1 MMNSADRWLLPD
13 GVEDVLPPQAKQLEQ
28 IRRRLLDLYETWG
41 YSYVIPPMVEFLES
55 LLTGTGHD
63 LDLKT
68 FKVVDLLSG
77 RTMGIRADITPQ
89 VARIDAHSLN
99 QEGVIRLCY
108 AGTIVQSQ
116 PDTMLANRTPIS
128 VGAELFGDTSNKA
141 DLEIVSLMVESLQ
154 SLGLDKLH
162 IELGDVAIFRQMM
175 ANLSI
180 SDEKKNRL
188 FAMVQKKALAEL
200 REGAMSFG
208 LPEHAVELICR
219 LPDLC
224 GDRRVLEEARAVF
237 NKYSASKNDKV
248 LESINNL
255 ERVADALG
263 SRFSSLNIYFDLSE
277 LRGYAYHTGIVF
289 AAYVDGAGEVIA
301 KGGRYDHIGEVFG
314 RDARGA
320 TGFSINIHSL
330 LVPTRINE
338 PEKKRVCVGTVPEEL
353 LEAQWQEIQRLR
365 AAGYIVVEM
374 GVETTVETV
383 LETVVTT
390 EDTTKGAAADRDG
403 FDFIL
408 EHIDDQWQLLE
419 LEERPTKERSTKES
433 QHG

>member
-1 MMNSADRWLLPD
+1 MMHIADRWLLPD
-13 GVEDVLPPQAKQLEQ
+13 GVEDVLPPQAMQLEQ

-41 YSYVIPPMVEFLES
+41 YRYVIPPMVEFLES

-99 QEGVIRLCY
+99 REGVIRLCY

-116 PDTMLANRTPIS
+116 PDTMLANRTPLS

-141 DLEIVSLMVESLQ
+141 DLEIVSLMVESLK
-154 SLGLDKLH
+154 SLGLEKLH

-175 ANLSI
+175 ANLAI
-180 SDEKKNRL
+180 SDEQKNRL

-200 REGAMSFG
+200 REAARSFG
-208 LPEHAVELICR
+208 LSEHDVDLICK
-219 LPDLC
+219 LPSLC
-224 GDRRVLEEARAVF
+224 GARRVLEEARAVF
-237 NKYSASKNDKV
+237 NKCNDSKNDNV

-255 ERVADALG
+255 EQVADALG
-263 SRFSSLNIYFDLSE
+263 SRYSDLNIYFDLSE

-289 AAYVDGAGEVIA
+289 AAYVEGAGEVIA

-330 LVPTRINE
+330 LAPTSIKE
-338 PEKKRVCVGTVPEEL
+338 PEKKRVCVGTVPEAL
-353 LEAQWQEIQRLR
+353 LATLWQEIQRLR
-365 AAGYIVVEM
+365 ESGYIVIDT
-374 GVETTVETV
+374 GVEAAMETV
-383 LETVVTT
+383 AET
-390 EDTTKGAAADRDG
+390 

-408 EHIDDQWQLLE
+408 EYIDDQWQLLA
-419 LEERPTKERSTKES
+419 LEEHFTKKLSAKEHPTKKHPTKES